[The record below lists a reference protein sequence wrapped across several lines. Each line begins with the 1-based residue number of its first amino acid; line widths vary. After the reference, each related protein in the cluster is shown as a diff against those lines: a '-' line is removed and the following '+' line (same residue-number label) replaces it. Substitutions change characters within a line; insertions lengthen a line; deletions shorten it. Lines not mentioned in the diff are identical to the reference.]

1 MAEQQGG
8 FPQDKSRKDDAYSTT
23 GDGHPPRT
31 GDKGQGGTIG
41 QGQDQS
47 FDDVQDAADAG
58 RGQGGG
64 KGMDK
69 SGTRDGGTK
78 S

>member
-8 FPQDKSRKDDAYSTT
+8 FPQDNTKKDDAYSTT

-31 GDKGQGGTIG
+31 GDKGQTGSSG

-47 FDDVQDAADAG
+47 FDDPQDAADAG
-58 RGQGGG
+58 GGRGGQRSGGG
-64 KGMDK
+64 
-69 SGTRDGGTK
+69 GGNK
-78 S
+78 M

>member
-8 FPQDKSRKDDAYSTT
+8 FPQDKSKKDDAYSTT

-31 GDKGQGGTIG
+31 GDKAQSGTSGQGK
-41 QGQDQS
+41 DQS
-47 FDDVQDAADAG
+47 FDDVQDASDAG
-58 RGQGGG
+58 AGRAGGTGQG
-64 KGMDK
+64 KEP
-69 SGTRDGGTK
+69 RDGGMK